1 VSTNPGAELQA
12 RADVVAWNP
21 VTKRSPILGYNHN
34 VRYRGLV
41 FHVQTED
48 SGVLSPHLFTH
59 LFHEGVIVS
68 TRKLVYDAGAAEDA
82 IKALMQAQHKA
93 VMKDLKNAVFD
104 EKIDVYLGG
113 TPGLEPAKGS
123 TAPVPKIAAPELTP
137 TIRQERAET
146 DVDSTSPVVMARAKS
161 DDALTT
167 PIALEISSDPNDLSS
182 PIELPRKAE
191 EPPIELEQLAKPRTK
206 TAERGSKGSV
216 RFNQPPAL
224 PPLPS
229 DDLDPPTLTDD
240 STALAAAVAAA
251 NQAPQPQISRTVTPA
266 PGLGVKFR
274 TVTPPATPQRAATP
288 PPIPQKRSLDSSSA
302 EISLS
307 LDDSESE
314 RNRLARDPT
323 VELQA
328 GDIRPPTRN
337 RPPSHGAATLP
348 PAKKPSRPAISPP
361 SVVSRPITSSEDK
374 SGAVEIHAAAP
385 PSAEPP
391 PGERSERPGQYSM
404 NRRASDAPMRE
415 STGRIAA
422 LTPGAVPVVPNR
434 AKVPSEKPAGTR
446 PAVATPVAGSAIPQ
460 AIGNDPSSGDPRV
473 ARGPNVTA
481 PITNRNPQP
490 PPNSGVVMT
499 RPAVIVGAPQ
509 KPAQPQPPRVRMAR
523 EDEGRGFGQG
533 LISEKSLDEVILA
546 YLSEDGDDK

>member
-1 VSTNPGAELQA
+1 
-12 RADVVAWNP
+12 

-34 VRYRGLV
+34 VRYRGLI

-93 VMKDLKNAVFD
+93 VMKDLKNGSFD
-104 EKIDVYLGG
+104 DKIDQYLGG
-113 TPGLEPAKGS
+113 TPGLEPAKTA
-123 TAPVPKIAAPELTP
+123 TAPVPKVAHVEVTP
-137 TIRQERAET
+137 TVKQERAET
-146 DVDSTSPVVMARAKS
+146 DVDDAAPGVARAKS

-167 PIALEISSDPNDLSS
+167 PIALEFSSDPNDLSS
-182 PIELPRKAE
+182 PIELPRKIE
-191 EPPIELEQLAKPRTK
+191 EPPIELPAKPRTK

-216 RFNQPPAL
+216 RFNPP

-240 STALAAAVAAA
+240 PAEIAAAVAAA
-251 NQAPQPQISRTVTPA
+251 NQSSQPQVSRTVTPA
-266 PGLGVKFR
+266 PGLGVTFR
-274 TVTPPATPQRAATP
+274 KATPPPVPARGATP

-307 LDDSESE
+307 LDDGESQ
-314 RNRLARDPT
+314 RNRAPRDT
-323 VELQA
+323 SVEDERS
-328 GDIRPPTRN
+328 GPVSRT

-361 SVVSRPITSSEDK
+361 NVVARPITNSEDR
-374 SGAVEIHAAAP
+374 SGAVEIYAP
-385 PSAEPP
+385 APASVEPP
-391 PGERSERPGQYSM
+391 PGERSERPGQYSV
-404 NRRASDAPMRE
+404 NRQRSTDGVPMKE
-415 STGRIAA
+415 KTGRIAA
-422 LTPGAVPVVPNR
+422 LTPSALPVATR
-434 AKVPSEKPAGTR
+434 TKQPSERPSSNRVPQQTPIAGT
-446 PAVATPVAGSAIPQ
+446 GIPQ
-460 AIGNDPSSGDPRV
+460 PIDGPGDRRSPQ
-473 ARGPNVTA
+473 VTA
-481 PITNRNPQP
+481 PIANRSAPQSG
-490 PPNSGVVMT
+490 SGVVMT

-509 KPAQPQPPRVRMAR
+509 KPAQPQPPRVRKAR

>member
-1 VSTNPGAELQA
+1 M
-12 RADVVAWNP
+12 
-21 VTKRSPILGYNHN
+21 TKRSPILGYNHN

-93 VMKDLKNAVFD
+93 VMKDLKNGAFD
-104 EKIDVYLGG
+104 DKIDINLAG
-113 TPGLEPAKGS
+113 TPGLEPSKGK
-123 TAPVPKIAAPELTP
+123 TAPVPRASTPEVTP
-137 TIRQERAET
+137 TVKQDRAVT
-146 DVDSTSPVVMARAKS
+146 DVDSGPVEAAPLMARAKS
-161 DDALTT
+161 DDELTI
-167 PIALEISSDPNDLSS
+167 PVALEITTDDLST
-182 PIELPRKAE
+182 PIELPRKPE
-191 EPPIELEQLAKPRTK
+191 EPPIELSTLAKPRTK
-206 TAERGSKGSV
+206 TADRGSRGSSV
-216 RFNQPPAL
+216 RFNPPPAA

-240 STALAAAVAAA
+240 SAAMAAAVAAA
-251 NQAPQPQISRTVTPA
+251 NQATQPAVSRTVTPA
-266 PGLGVKFR
+266 PGLGVTFR
-274 TVTPPATPQRAATP
+274 SATPPPIPTRGAQP

-307 LDDSESE
+307 LDDGESQ
-314 RNRLARDPT
+314 RNRVPRDT
-323 VELQA
+323 AVESQA
-328 GDIRPPTRN
+328 ESGDASDGVPRRGGDSAAPRN

-361 SVVSRPITSSEDK
+361 NVVSRSIPNADDK
-374 SGAVEIHAAAP
+374 SGAVEIYAP
-385 PSAEPP
+385 APASVEPP

-404 NRRASDAPMRE
+404 GRRAAGDVPMRE
-415 STGRIAA
+415 KTGRIAA
-422 LTPGAVPVVPNR
+422 LTPTALPVVANR
-434 AKVPSEKPAGTR
+434 PKSPSEKPSASR
-446 PAVATPVAGSAIPQ
+446 IPPPTPVSGSAIPQ
-460 AIGNDPSSGDPRV
+460 VVTKEPSPGVPGAIRSPQ
-473 ARGPNVTA
+473 VTA
-481 PITNRNPQP
+481 PISNRNPNP
-490 PPNSGVVMT
+490 SSGVVMT

-509 KPAQPQPPRVRMAR
+509 KPAQSQPPRVRKAR